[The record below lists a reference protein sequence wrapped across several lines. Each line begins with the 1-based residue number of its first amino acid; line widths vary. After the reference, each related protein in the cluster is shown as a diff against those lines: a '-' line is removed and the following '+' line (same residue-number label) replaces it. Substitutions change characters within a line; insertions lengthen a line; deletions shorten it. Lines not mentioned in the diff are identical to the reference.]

1 MQWHQERGVV
11 AGYSGPREQVHRQI
25 NQKIQCGFR
34 PRVGLA
40 STRHV
45 RHLWLLLPCPQSSAA
60 AAPTAVPGASV
71 ATRVSQGEGPS
82 IHWEEAPW
90 REHCRPECPRGGP
103 CVPLPTTR
111 QRSYPHAARKWYRQR
126 DGFLSIPS
134 GPSKDGFRE
143 P

>member
-1 MQWHQERGVV
+1 M

-90 REHCRPECPRGGP
+90 REHCRPECPRGGALCATSNHP
-103 CVPLPTTR
+103 AEVIPTRSKEVVQTEGWVPEHSFWP
-111 QRSYPHAARKWYRQR
+111 
-126 DGFLSIPS
+126 
-134 GPSKDGFRE
+134 
-143 P
+143 